1 MLSRRIS
8 YLTQT
13 QEVSMILSRFLRD
26 VDALKHL
33 LSLWKRQENQWNKEF
48 YISVYRDHVDRP
60 SVIDRHFL
68 LFDVHH
74 FYPKFLAKLN
84 PDTKR
89 YESMTILGKL
99 NILKRLNSDEETL
112 SMRRKSLY
120 LFIRNKVDES
130 RNYPMEHMIHENS
143 AEYLVGVMNYRG

>member
-48 YISVYRDHVDRP
+48 HCSIYRDHVDRP

-68 LFDVHH
+68 LFDIHH

-84 PDTKR
+84 PTTKR
-89 YESMTILGKL
+89 YESMTLQSKV